1 MTKPERIFLSP
12 PHMGSS
18 ELEHI
23 KDAFEVNYISPMGP
37 QLEAFEKQMS
47 EITGFSHCL
56 AVQSGTA
63 AMHLALRLLGV
74 GPGDTV
80 LASTLTFIGSVSPAT
95 FLGAKLAF
103 VDSDQTSWNM
113 DPYLLAEALAH
124 MAKRGKLPKAI
135 IPTDIY
141 GQCADYDTITSIAA
155 PYSIPVVLDAAE
167 SLGATYK
174 DRHAGLGGR
183 AAVYSFNG
191 NKILTTGGGGV
202 LASDHRAF
210 IEEARRLSQ
219 QARDEAPHY
228 EHSTIGYNYRMS
240 NIAAAIGLG
249 QLELLEDRVQRRREI
264 FDGYVERLSDLPGI
278 AFMPEAEYGKH
289 NRWLTVLL
297 IDAEIFGARPDQIR
311 LALEA
316 DNIEARPVWK
326 PMHMQPVFADSKTWG
341 GKVSENFFA
350 AGLCLPSGTAMT
362 ESDLDRVTGVVRG
375 CASR

>member
-12 PHMGSS
+12 PHLGGS
-18 ELEHI
+18 ELKHI
-23 KDAFEVNYISPMGP
+23 KDAFKVNYISPMGP

-63 AMHLALRLLGV
+63 AMHLALRLLDV

-103 VDSDQTSWNM
+103 IDSDKTSWNM
-113 DPYLLAEALAH
+113 DPYLLAEALVH
-124 MAKRGKLPKAI
+124 MAKQGKLPKAI

-141 GQCADYDTITSIAA
+141 GQCADYDTIIRIAT
-155 PYSIPVVLDAAE
+155 PYSIPVVIDAAE
-167 SLGATYK
+167 ALGATYK
-174 DRHAGLGGR
+174 DRPAGSGGR

-202 LASDHRAF
+202 LASDHRAL

-249 QLELLEDRVQRRREI
+249 QLEVLKKRVQRRREI

-278 AFMPEAEYGKH
+278 AFMPEAEHGKH

-297 IDAEIFGARPDQIR
+297 IDADVFGARPDQIR

-316 DNIEARPVWK
+316 ENIEARPVWK
-326 PMHMQPVFADSKTWG
+326 PMHMQPVFADAKIWG
-341 GKVSENFFA
+341 GKVSQDFFA
-350 AGLCLPSGTAMT
+350 RGLCLPSGTAMT
-362 ESDLDRVTGVVRG
+362 DSDLDRVAGVVKD
-375 CASR
+375 CANR